1 MEMRMYLCAIHWEF
15 RNMEEI
21 ILEYSNELLS
31 SAIILTVVVI
41 LRFLTNKAVRK
52 VGSISDLNE
61 ARTRLVSKYI
71 SFGFTALAIVALVLI
86 WGVNIRELGLILS
99 SIFAV
104 IGVALF
110 AQWSILSNVT
120 AGIILFFSF
129 PFKIGDR
136 IQIMDKD
143 LETSG
148 NYVIEDIRAYHIHLR
163 KDNGQLVTYPNNLIL
178 QKAVCVISD
187 EIIENEGSDAV

>member
-1 MEMRMYLCAIHWEF
+1 
-15 RNMEEI
+15 MEEI

-61 ARTRLVSKYI
+61 ARTRLVIKYI

-86 WGVNIRELGLILS
+86 WGVNIKELGLILS

>member
-1 MEMRMYLCAIHWEF
+1 MEDLIFSYK
-15 RNMEEI
+15 
-21 ILEYSNELLS
+21 NELLAS
-31 SAIILTVVVI
+31 LITLVVVLI
-41 LRFLTNKAVRK
+41 LRFITYKAVRK

-71 SFGFTALAIVALVLI
+71 SFGYWVLAVVAFILI
-86 WGVNIRELGLILS
+86 WGVNIKELGLILS
-99 SIFAV
+99 SVFAV

-148 NYVIEDIRAYHIHLR
+148 TYLIEDIKAYHIHLR
-163 KDNGQLVTYPNNLIL
+163 RENGELLTYPNNLML
-178 QKAVCVISD
+178 QKAVCVIAD
-187 EIIENEGSDAV
+187 EDIDNDGSDSI

>member
-1 MEMRMYLCAIHWEF
+1 MEDF
-15 RNMEEI
+15 
-21 ILEYSNELLS
+21 ILEHYNELLS
-31 SAIILTVVVI
+31 SAVVLIVVSI
-41 LRFLTNKAVRK
+41 LRFLSHKTVRK

-71 SFGFTALAIVALVLI
+71 SFGFTVLSVVALVLI
-86 WGVNIRELGLILS
+86 WGVNIKELGLILS

-143 LETSG
+143 LESSG
-148 NYVIEDIRAYHIHLR
+148 NYIIEDIRAYHIHLR
-163 KDNGQLVTYPNNLIL
+163 KDNGQLVTYPNNLML

-187 EIIENEGSDAV
+187 EIIENEGSDAL